1 MHVFQTAIQR
11 LVVFPVSPSVYD
23 MIRIVFDLCTS
34 RRCCYVRCKWETG
47 LLESEW
53 LNKPEEERDQWKCNG
68 LILFLAELV
77 AQMDESYAFTLGELL
92 VLFITMVLQ
101 RPASSSVK
109 YICQALKVS
118 HG

>member
-1 MHVFQTAIQR
+1 
-11 LVVFPVSPSVYD
+11 LE
-23 MIRIVFDLCTS
+23 IR
-34 RRCCYVRCKWETG
+34 

-53 LNKPEEERDQWKCNG
+53 LNQPEEQRDQRKCNG

-92 VLFITMVLQ
+92 VLFITRVLQ

-118 HG
+118 RK

>member
-1 MHVFQTAIQR
+1 M
-11 LVVFPVSPSVYD
+11 LPVSSNTYD
-23 MIRIVFDLCTS
+23 VIGIVLIYKHL
-34 RRCCYVRCKWETG
+34 RYCYARCKWETG

-53 LNKPEEERDQWKCNG
+53 LNQPEEKRDQRKCNG

-92 VLFITMVLQ
+92 VGFITRVLQ

-118 HG
+118 RR